1 MKVFWSLVE
10 RDIKLFFKD
19 RTFFLVAMVSPM
31 ILLLLFVT
39 FLKSI
44 YVGTFEEIFN
54 SFGAVIDAG
63 LTDGAVTVYLFASLL
78 SVSCVT
84 VAFCCNVM
92 SIQDKIHGVENDFKV
107 TPVSRTIVAFSYLM
121 ATFLV
126 SVLICLIMFALL
138 MIIALCMGQFYFDAT
153 SIIGG
158 IGNIILLSLF
168 GSILSSI
175 VCYFCSTEAQV
186 NVITATVSS
195 CYGFLCGAYM
205 PISQFSNEIGNFIS
219 MLPGTYGTS
228 LLKNHLLSGYLAK
241 MQDGGLPIEAAEAIR
256 EGFDLKLTLFGN
268 EISTNV
274 MWIVM
279 IAAIVIL
286 SIIFAIISLKRKNR
300 RT

>member
-1 MKVFWSLVE
+1 MKIFWSLVG
-10 RDIKLFFKD
+10 RNIKLFFKD
-19 RTFFLVAMVSPM
+19 RTLFLVAMISPM

-44 YVGTFEEIFN
+44 YVGTFEEIFS

-63 LTDGAVTVYLFASLL
+63 LTDSTVTVYLFASLL

-92 SIQDKIHGVENDFKV
+92 SIQDKINGVDNDFKV
-107 TPVSRTIVAFSYLM
+107 TPVSRTIAAFSYLM

-126 SVLICLIMFALL
+126 SVLICLIIFAALIL
-138 MIIALCMGQFYFDAT
+138 ITLCMGQFYFDTA
-153 SIIGG
+153 SILGV
-158 IGNIILLSLF
+158 IGNIVLLSLF

-175 VCYFCSTEAQV
+175 ICYFCSTEAQV
-186 NVITATVSS
+186 NVITATVSA

-228 LLKNHLLSGYLAK
+228 LLKNHLLSGYLSE
-241 MQDGGLPIEAAEAIR
+241 MQNNGLPIEAAEAIR
-256 EGFDLKLTLFGN
+256 EDFDLKLTFFGN
-268 EISTNV
+268 EISTNM
-274 MWIVM
+274 MWVVI
-279 IAAIVIL
+279 IATIIIL
-286 SIIFAIISLKRKNR
+286 SIIFAIISSKRKK
-300 RT
+300 TT